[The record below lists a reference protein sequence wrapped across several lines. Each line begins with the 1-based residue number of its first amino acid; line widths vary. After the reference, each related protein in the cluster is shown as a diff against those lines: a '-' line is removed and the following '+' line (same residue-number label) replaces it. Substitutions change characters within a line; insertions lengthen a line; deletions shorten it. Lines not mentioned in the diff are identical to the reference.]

1 MIRYVSGNLLHS
13 DADILVNP
21 VNCEGVMGAGLA
33 KAFKERYPRLFHQ
46 YATDCMAGLY
56 KPGSVFCYDTEDV
69 EHGVR
74 IIACFPTKTTWRAPS
89 RIEHIADGMRDLF
102 RMMLIHNE
110 HMQRSVS
117 VALPKLGCGLG
128 GLPWPQVH
136 DVIVAAYNEVDWG
149 ERDPVVQI
157 YGEKP

>member
-46 YATDCMAGLY
+46 YAIDCESGLY
-56 KPGSVFCYDTEDV
+56 KPGRVVWYNTEDSEYGIRV
-69 EHGVR
+69 V
-74 IIACFPTKTTWRAPS
+74 ACLPTKTTWRAKS
-89 RIEHIADGMRDLF
+89 KIEYVDHGVRTLF
-102 RMMLIHNE
+102 GQILLHNT
-110 HMQRSVS
+110 RTPRPVS
-117 VALPKLGCGLG
+117 AALPMLGCGLG
-128 GLPWPQVH
+128 GLLWPQVH
-136 DVIVAAYNEVDWG
+136 DVIVAAYGDFAWG
-149 ERDPVVQI
+149 NREPVVQI